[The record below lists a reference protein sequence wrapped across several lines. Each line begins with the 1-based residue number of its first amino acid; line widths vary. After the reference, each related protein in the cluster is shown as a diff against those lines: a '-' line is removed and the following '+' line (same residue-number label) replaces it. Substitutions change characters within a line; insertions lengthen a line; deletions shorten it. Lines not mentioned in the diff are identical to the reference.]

1 MQWMVVGLL
10 DGTFLA
16 PDGKHFDNAQVI
28 ARVHTGPGESVWEAL
43 DRQAESGDGYITEL
57 MKYREKGRW
66 EYIIAYELTG
76 VRLEHDYPKDEPD
89 T

>member
-1 MQWMVVGLL
+1 MQWIVIGLL

-43 DRQAESGDGYITEL
+43 DRQAEGDKYIPEL
-57 MKYREKGRW
+57 MSYREKRTVG
-66 EYIIAYELTG
+66 IHNCL
-76 VRLEHDYPKDEPD
+76 
-89 T
+89 

>member
-1 MQWMVVGLL
+1 MQWMVIGLL
-10 DGTFLA
+10 DGTFLT

-43 DRQAESGDGYITEL
+43 DRRAESEAYISEL
-57 MKYREKGRW
+57 MSYREKGRW

-76 VRLEHDYPKDEPD
+76 VRLDHDYPDME
-89 T
+89 